1 MSNKIDT
8 KFIGGILLIVGTAI
22 GGGMLALPI
31 ATAETGFINSL
42 ILMFVCWFIMTASAF
57 LVLEVNLWLPA
68 NTNIISMSR
77 ILLGR
82 WGETIAWMSY
92 LLLFYSVL
100 AAYMAGGGDFLTGL
114 LTNLGLKVPSWIA
127 ILLFTGV
134 LSYVVYRGIHYVDYV
149 NRGLM
154 FSKFS
159 ILLLLILFL
168 IPFASITKLREG
180 NIAYLTSGATV
191 VITSFTFA
199 NIIPSLRTYFHGD
212 VVKLRKV
219 IFIGSLIPL
228 VCYIFW
234 DLTIM
239 GILPREGQHGL
250 NTMLHSK
257 HSTSEFVTQLS
268 LFLNNTFISLLAQ
281 IFTSICLATS
291 FLASMLS
298 LSDFLTDGLRT
309 EKRGKG
315 NVLVYT
321 ATLLPPLTIVLF
333 YPGAFIGALSYAG
346 IYCAI
351 LFVVLPSF
359 MAWRG
364 RYSKPSLA
372 QGFRVRGGKPLLFF
386 LGITGFIFIG
396 YGIQTA
402 LLALLH
408 K

>member
-1 MSNKIDT
+1 MSNKIDS

-31 ATAETGFINSL
+31 AISEAGFTNSL
-42 ILMFVCWFIMTASAF
+42 ILLFFCWFIMTASAF
-57 LVLEVNLWLPA
+57 LMLEVNLWLPA

-82 WGETIAWMSY
+82 WGEAIAWISY

-114 LTNLGLKVPSWIA
+114 LNSLGIKIPSWIA
-127 ILLFTGV
+127 ILLFSSI
-134 LSYVVYRGIHYVDYV
+134 LSYIVYRGIHYVDYV

-154 FSKFS
+154 VSKFS
-159 ILLLLILFL
+159 IYILLILSL
-168 IPFASITKLREG
+168 IPFTSVAKLKEG
-180 NIAYLTSGATV
+180 NLLYLTSGSTV
-191 VITSFTFA
+191 MLTSFTFA

-212 VVKLRKV
+212 VFKLRKV

-228 VCYIFW
+228 VCYLFW
-234 DLTIM
+234 NLAIM
-239 GILPREGQHGL
+239 GILSRQGEHGL
-250 NTMLHSK
+250 IAMLHSN

-268 LFLNNTFISLLAQ
+268 QVLNNAFISLLAR

-298 LSDFLTDGLRT
+298 LSDFLTDGFRT

-315 NVLVYT
+315 NILVYT
-321 ATLLPPLTIVLF
+321 ATLLPPLAVVLF

-346 IYCAI
+346 IYCAV
-351 LFVVLPSF
+351 LFIILPSL

-364 RYSKPSLA
+364 RYSKKPLA
-372 QGFRVRGGKPLLFF
+372 QGFTVKGGKPLLFSLISVGF
-386 LGITGFIFIG
+386 LFVGFG
-396 YGIQTA
+396 VKAA
-402 LLALLH
+402 L
-408 K
+408 

>member
-8 KFIGGILLIVGTAI
+8 KFIGGVLLIVGTAI

-42 ILMFVCWFIMTASAF
+42 ILMFICWFIMTASAF

-82 WGETIAWMSY
+82 WGEMIAWISY

-114 LTNLGLKVPSWIA
+114 FNNLGIKIPNWIA
-127 ILLFTGV
+127 TLLFAGT

-159 ILLLLILFL
+159 IYLLLILFL
-168 IPFASITKLREG
+168 IPFTSTTKLKEG

-191 VITSFTFA
+191 MITSFTFA

-212 VVKLRKV
+212 VIKLRKV
-219 IFIGSLIPL
+219 ILIGSLIPL
-228 VCYIFW
+228 VCYVFW
-234 DLTIM
+234 DLAIM
-239 GILPREGQHGL
+239 GILPRQGENGL
-250 NTMLHSK
+250 INMLHST
-257 HSTSEFVTQLS
+257 HSTSEFVAQLS
-268 LFLNNTFISLLAQ
+268 LFLNNSFISLLAR

-315 NVLVYT
+315 NILIYS
-321 ATLLPPLTIVLF
+321 ATLLPPLTVVLF

-346 IYCAI
+346 IYCAL
-351 LFVVLPSF
+351 LFIVLPSL

-364 RYSKPSLA
+364 RYSQQALA
-372 QGFRVRGGKPLLFF
+372 KKGFKVKGGKPLLLLLCTIGF
-386 LGITGFIFIG
+386 LFIG
-396 YGIQTA
+396 YGIQAA
-402 LLALLH
+402 LL
-408 K
+408 

>member
-1 MSNKIDT
+1 MSNKIDS

-31 ATAETGFINSL
+31 ATAETGFTNSL

-82 WGETIAWMSY
+82 WGETIAWISY

-114 LTNLGLKVPSWIA
+114 LNSLGLKIPSWIA
-127 ILLFTGV
+127 ILLFSGI

-159 ILLLLILFL
+159 IYILLIIFL
-168 IPFASITKLREG
+168 IPFTSAIKLKEG
-180 NIAYLTSGATV
+180 NLAYLTSGATV
-191 VITSFTFA
+191 MLTSFTFA

-212 VVKLRKV
+212 AVKLRKV

-228 VCYIFW
+228 VCYLFW
-234 DLTIM
+234 DLAIM
-239 GILPREGQHGL
+239 GILPRQGEHGL
-250 NTMLHSK
+250 IAMLHSK

-268 LFLNNTFISLLAQ
+268 HILSNSFISLLAR

-298 LSDFLTDGLRT
+298 LSDFLTDGFRT

-315 NVLVYT
+315 NILVYT
-321 ATLLPPLTIVLF
+321 ATLLPPLTVVLF

-351 LFVVLPSF
+351 LFIVLPSL

-364 RYSKPSLA
+364 RYSKKPLA
-372 QGFRVRGGKPLLFF
+372 QGFRVKGGKPLLFS
-386 LGITGFIFIG
+386 LISIGLLFIG
-396 YGIQTA
+396 YGVKAA
-402 LLALLH
+402 L
-408 K
+408 

>member
-1 MSNKIDT
+1 MSNKSDT

-42 ILMFVCWFIMTASAF
+42 LLMFICWFVMTASAF

-82 WGETIAWMSY
+82 WGEAIAWISY

-100 AAYMAGGGDFLTGL
+100 AAYMAGGGDFLNNL
-114 LTNLGLKVPSWIA
+114 LNSVGLKIPNWIA
-127 ILLFTGV
+127 ILLFV
-134 LSYVVYRGIHYVDYV
+134 SALSYVVYRGIHYVDYV

-159 ILLLLILFL
+159 IYLLLIIFL
-168 IPFASITKLREG
+168 TPFISIGKLKEG
-180 NIAYLTSGATV
+180 NITYLTSGATV
-191 VITSFTFA
+191 MLTSFTFA
-199 NIIPSLRTYFHGD
+199 NIIPSLRTYFHSD

-228 VCYIFW
+228 ICYLFW
-234 DLTIM
+234 NLTIM

-250 NTMLHSK
+250 ISMLHSK
-257 HSTSEFVTQLS
+257 HPTSEFVMQLS
-268 LFLNNTFISLLAQ
+268 RFLNNQFISLLAR

-309 EKRGKG
+309 TKRGKG
-315 NVLVYT
+315 NILVYS
-321 ATLLPPLTIVLF
+321 ATLLPPLTVVLF
-333 YPGAFIGALSYAG
+333 YPGAFINALSYAG

-351 LFVVLPSF
+351 LFILLPST

-364 RYSKPSLA
+364 RYSKKSLA
-372 QGFRVRGGKPLLFF
+372 QGFRVKGGKPLL
-386 LGITGFIFIG
+386 LFIG
-396 YGIQTA
+396 LAGLLFTGYGLRAA
-402 LLALLH
+402 LL
-408 K
+408 

>member
-42 ILMFVCWFIMTASAF
+42 LLLFVCWFIMTASAF
-57 LVLEVNLWLPA
+57 LVLEINLWLPA

-82 WGETIAWMSY
+82 WGETVAWISY

-100 AAYMAGGGDFLTGL
+100 AAYMAGGGDFLSGL
-114 LTNLGLKVPSWIA
+114 LNSLGLKIPNWIA
-127 ILLFTGV
+127 VLLFTGA
-134 LSYVVYRGIHYVDYV
+134 LGYVVYRGIHYVDYV
-149 NRGLM
+149 NRSLM
-154 FSKFS
+154 FGKFS
-159 ILLLLILFL
+159 IYILLIIFL
-168 IPFASITKLREG
+168 IPFISISKLKEG

-191 VITSFTFA
+191 MLTSFTFA

-212 VVKLRKV
+212 AVKLRKV

-228 VCYIFW
+228 ICYLFW

-250 NTMLHSK
+250 IDMLHSQ

-268 LFLNNTFISLLAQ
+268 KFLNNPFISLLAR

-309 EKRGKG
+309 AKRGKG
-315 NVLVYT
+315 NIIVYT

-351 LFVVLPSF
+351 LFIVLPSL

-364 RYSKPSLA
+364 RYRKEPLTA
-372 QGFRVRGGKPLLFF
+372 KGYRVRGGKPLLFLLASVGLF
-386 LGITGFIFIG
+386 FVG
-396 YGIQTA
+396 YGLQAA
-402 LLALLH
+402 LL
-408 K
+408 

>member
-31 ATAETGFINSL
+31 ATAETGFINSIL
-42 ILMFVCWFIMTASAF
+42 LMFICWFVMTTSAF

-68 NTNIISMSR
+68 NTNIISMAR
-77 ILLGR
+77 ILLGK
-82 WGETIAWMSY
+82 WGETIAWISY

-114 LTNLGLKVPSWIA
+114 LTSLGLNIPNWLA
-127 ILLFTGV
+127 ILSFTGI

-159 ILLLLILFL
+159 IYLLLVLFL
-168 IPFASITKLREG
+168 IPFISIDKLKAG
-180 NIAYLTSGATV
+180 NIVYLTSGATV
-191 VITSFTFA
+191 MITSFTFA

-228 VCYIFW
+228 ICYFFW

-239 GILPREGQHGL
+239 GILPREGKHGL
-250 NTMLHSK
+250 IDMLHSR
-257 HSTSEFVTQLS
+257 HSTSEFVSQLS
-268 LFLNNTFISLLAQ
+268 YVLNNDLITLLAR

-298 LSDFLTDGLRT
+298 LSDFLADGLRT
-309 EKRGKG
+309 AKRGKG
-315 NVLVYT
+315 NILVYT
-321 ATLLPPLTIVLF
+321 ATLLPPLTIVLC

-346 IYCAI
+346 SYCAI
-351 LFVVLPSF
+351 LFIILPTL

-364 RYSKPSLA
+364 RYSKNPLS
-372 QGFRVRGGKPLLFF
+372 QGFRLKGGKPLLLL
-386 LGITGFIFIG
+386 LGITGLLFVGFG
-396 YGIQTA
+396 VQAA
-402 LLALLH
+402 L
-408 K
+408 

>member
-42 ILMFVCWFIMTASAF
+42 ILMFICWFIMTASAF

-82 WGETIAWMSY
+82 WGEMLAWISY

-100 AAYMAGGGDFLTGL
+100 AAYIAGGGDFLTGL
-114 LTNLGLKVPSWIA
+114 STNLGLKIPSWIA
-127 ILLFTGV
+127 ILLFTGT
-134 LSYVVYRGIHYVDYV
+134 LSYIVYKGIHYVDYV

-159 ILLLLILFL
+159 IYLLLILFL
-168 IPFASITKLREG
+168 IPFTSITKLQEG
-180 NIAYLTSGATV
+180 NITYLTNGATV
-191 VITSFTFA
+191 MLTSFTFA

-212 VVKLRKV
+212 AIKLRKV

-234 DLTIM
+234 SLAIM

-250 NTMLHSK
+250 ISMLHSK

-268 LFLNNTFISLLAQ
+268 LFLNNSFISLLAR

-298 LSDFLTDGLRT
+298 LSDFLADGLRT

-315 NVLVYT
+315 NILVYT
-321 ATLLPPLTIVLF
+321 ATLFPPLTVVLF

-346 IYCAI
+346 IYCAV
-351 LFVVLPSF
+351 LFIVLPSL

-364 RYSKPSLA
+364 RYSKHPMA
-372 QGFRVRGGKPLLFF
+372 QGFRMRGGKSLLLLLGSIGLLF
-386 LGITGFIFIG
+386 IV
-396 YGIQTA
+396 YGIKVA
-402 LLALLH
+402 LL
-408 K
+408 